1 MSATL
6 VPLATAAWT
15 PPQREFAADAAIAA
29 TRATTFL
36 RAQAQWLR
44 RGLDNASDRVLV
56 GVVMAAHDRS
66 HDRWVGVIGHV
77 ERALGDEAALEVAA
91 VYSYLGRVA
100 GSLDGG
106 ALEMLSP
113 DVAASARTMLSQRL
127 TELAEHAVETL
138 WRVAAEV

>member
-6 VPLATAAWT
+6 VPLATAAWA

-44 RGLDNASDRVLV
+44 RGLDNAGDRVIV
-56 GVVMAAHDRS
+56 GVVMSAHDRS

-77 ERALGDEAALEVAA
+77 EGALGEECAREVGA
-91 VYSYLGRVA
+91 VYGYLGRVA
-100 GSLDGG
+100 GSLDRG
-106 ALEMLSP
+106 ALEMLNP
-113 DVAASARTMLSQRL
+113 EVACVARTMLSHRL
-127 TELAEHAVETL
+127 TEITEHAVETL